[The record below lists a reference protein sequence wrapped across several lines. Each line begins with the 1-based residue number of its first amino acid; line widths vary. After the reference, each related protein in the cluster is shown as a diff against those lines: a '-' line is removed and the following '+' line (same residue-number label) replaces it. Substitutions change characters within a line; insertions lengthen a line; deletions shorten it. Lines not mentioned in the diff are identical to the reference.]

1 MRTPIY
7 TSFFLFFILILISCQ
22 PKQPAKIDH
31 PALKIV
37 AQNSRQWTG
46 VAVSKEG
53 RMFVNFPYWSDDAPV
68 SVAEIIE
75 GRMVPFPDKT
85 WNRRKNEEAFQAVQ
99 SVFVDDR
106 NYLWVLDTN
115 NPKFE
120 GVQPPG
126 PHLYRFSL
134 SDNRLARHYSFT
146 EDVYNK
152 NSYFNDV
159 RIDTKNEKAYI
170 SDSGNGAL
178 VVLDLKTGDARR
190 LFSEHPSVKA
200 ETDYLMCDG
209 YIWKNSVD
217 ADGIALTPDGS
228 YLYYIALSG
237 HSLYRIPTAA
247 LNNKDLSPEQLH
259 EKVEKVMAV
268 PATDGMLFD
277 DDSNLWMGG
286 LEDNSVNMLGTDGI
300 LYKVVQDSAI
310 RWADSFAKDSAG
322 NMYFTTSQIHL
333 PPENRQEYT
342 VVQLDPSKSEKKA
355 LNKVLIAITSHGL
368 LGNTGDS
375 TGYYLSEVSHA
386 YYVFKDAGLQVEFTS
401 PEGGESPVDG
411 YNLNDEIN
419 RRFVNDPEAQK
430 AINNAI
436 PAADID
442 PEKYRTIY
450 YAGGH
455 GTMWDFPTDGN
466 LQHISRN
473 IYEQGGIVSA
483 VCHGPAALVELE
495 LSNGKYLVEG
505 KTLTAFTNEEERA
518 GQLEEVV
525 PFLLETKLMFQGASF
540 EEAPIYQEKVVVDGR
555 LVTGQNPASAK
566 GAAEEIVSLMLA
578 SKLQAL
584 QK

>member
-1 MRTPIY
+1 MKTRIY
-7 TSFFLFFILILISCQ
+7 SSLFLIFILILTSCQ
-22 PKQPAKIDH
+22 PKEPAEIDH

-37 AQNSRQWTG
+37 AESSQQWTG
-46 VAVSKEG
+46 VAISEDG
-53 RMFVNFPYWSDDAPV
+53 RIFVNFPNWSDDVPV
-68 SVAEIIE
+68 SVAEIKDGKIL
-75 GRMVPFPDKT
+75 PFPDKA
-85 WNRRKNEEAFQAVQ
+85 WNKRKNKEAFQAVQ
-99 SVFVDDR
+99 SVFIDDS
-106 NYLWVLDTN
+106 NHLWVLDTN
-115 NPKFE
+115 NPKFK

-126 PHLYRFSL
+126 PHLYRFNL
-134 SDNRLARHYSFT
+134 SGNRLARHYSFA
-146 EDVYNK
+146 EDVYTEK
-152 NSYFNDV
+152 SYFNDV
-159 RIDTKNEKAYI
+159 RIDTQNEKAYI

-178 VVLDLKTGDARR
+178 VVLDLKTGEARR
-190 LFSEHPSVKA
+190 LLSEHPSVRA
-200 ETDYLMCDG
+200 ETDYLMCNG
-209 YIWKNSVD
+209 YIWRNSVD

-237 HSLYRIPTAA
+237 HSLYRVSTSA
-247 LNNKDLSPEQLH
+247 LNDNSLSAEQL
-259 EKVEKVMAV
+259 EAKVEKVMAV

-277 DDSNLWMGG
+277 DENNLWMGG
-286 LEDNSVNMLGTDGI
+286 LENNAVNMLAADGT
-300 LYKVVQDSAI
+300 LYKMVKDSAI

-322 NMYFTTSQIHL
+322 NVYFTTSQIHL

-342 VVQLDPSKSEKKA
+342 VVQLDPSKSEKKS
-355 LNKVLIAITSHGL
+355 LNKILIAITSHGL

-401 PEGGESPVDG
+401 PEGGRSPIDG
-411 YNLNDEIN
+411 YKLKDDLN

-430 AINNAI
+430 AITNAI

-442 PEKYRTIY
+442 PEKYRAIY

-466 LQHISRN
+466 LQHISRS

-495 LSNGKYLVEG
+495 LSNGKYLVDG

-540 EEAPIYQEKVVVDGR
+540 KEAPIYQEKVVVDGR

-566 GAAEEIVSLMLA
+566 GAAKEIVDLLT
-578 SKLQAL
+578 KDQ
-584 QK
+584 